1 MFGLMREKTVRKLVD
16 GISKYYY
23 LKGFEEGYCQE
34 DHAPVGDRERFSEDT
49 RKVTTKEAE
58 EMKYVR
64 VESLRNMIEILKDNG
79 KDLKDLEDLID
90 DLPQI
95 EIREV
100 KHESS
105 SGYDSS
111 RV

>member
-1 MFGLMREKTVRKLVD
+1 MGYQSITTLRDSRKVTARR
-16 GISKYYY
+16 IMHQWES
-23 LKGFEEGYCQE
+23 
-34 DHAPVGDRERFSEDT
+34 RERFSEDT

-58 EMKYVR
+58 EMMYVR

-111 RV
+111 RI